1 MIDPHT
7 SILPVWF
14 VAPMA
19 AVTMLILATH
29 LTLLHQA
36 RMPESRRRIRIA
48 NGVLMLF
55 AAPLIAYV
63 FGVATPAKPAAFVV
77 AWTSVAVMLLMM
89 LLLALLD
96 MLNTARLHRAEL
108 RRIRQE
114 AFTRDDLAGLSE
126 AARAKLRLAGVYD
139 AGDEP

>member
-1 MIDPHT
+1 MIDPQT
-7 SILPVWF
+7 SILQVWF

-19 AVTMLILATH
+19 AVTMLVLATH
-29 LTLLHQA
+29 LTLLRKA
-36 RMPESRRRIRIA
+36 PMPESRRRIRIA

-55 AAPLIAYV
+55 ATPLIAYV
-63 FGVATPAKPAAFVV
+63 FGVATPATPSAFVV

-89 LLLALLD
+89 LMLAMLD

-114 AFTRDDLAGLSE
+114 ALQQGALTGLSD
-126 AARAKLRLAGVYD
+126 AAQAKLQLAGVYHH
-139 AGDEP
+139 ADEP